1 MNVLQGGIQVMVS
14 FVFIAFSLIILYNIN
29 KMTDSLCIQK
39 EIPEDRQPQV
49 FRIINILIT
58 IMLLSSYVE
67 ILYT

>member
-1 MNVLQGGIQVMVS
+1 MFCKEGFRLWS
-14 FVFIAFSLIILYNIN
+14 HSCFIAFSLIILYNIN

-49 FRIINILIT
+49 FRIINILVT